1 MNNHPI
7 LSEHPWLIVTFA
19 IAILFMLII
28 DLGLFN
34 KKSHVVSNKE
44 AIIWSSI
51 WISLAM
57 LFSGLVYTFAG
68 ATKFYEFQSAYW
80 IEKAL
85 SVDNLFVFILV
96 FKFFDVA
103 NENKHKVLFWGIVG
117 ALVLRA
123 IFIFSEIGR
132 AHV

>member
-1 MNNHPI
+1 
-7 LSEHPWLIVTFA
+7 
-19 IAILFMLII
+19 MLII
-28 DLGLFN
+28 DLGVFN
-34 KKSHVVSNKE
+34 KKSHSVTNKE
-44 AIIWSSI
+44 AVIWSSI

-57 LFSGLVYTFAG
+57 VFSGLVYNFAG

-103 NENKHKVLFWGIVG
+103 NENTNIKYYFGGL
-117 ALVLRA
+117 LVL
-123 IFIFSEIGR
+123 
-132 AHV
+132 